1 MCWRDPAERYNDGG
15 GLQGHCAHAAR
26 RDRHI
31 HRRQLF
37 RLLQERGQKPYIS
50 YSANLFGGVE
60 EEHAGGALAF
70 ASYSLG
76 FEFDASNYSQTSR
89 TVADVA
95 HDDPDALDLQPEGYA
110 LDTHCPD
117 LIYVPPDAKASVTNL
132 KIWWR
137 HDDHDV
143 SLRLT
148 PGKTYMTPS
157 GYKVRLE
164 KHPGAASWR
173 LVGTVAE
180 GLLCHKPCTV
190 SGGGKSE
197 ISKNLRDYMIYGPI
211 FVADMEADFELV
223 QQIVDRDYS
232 DRWKPGR
239 EPDYAE
245 RPAGGCSIP
254 NGRWAA

>member
-1 MCWRDPAERYNDGG
+1 MF
-15 GLQGHCAHAAR
+15 Q
-26 RDRHI
+26 
-31 HRRQLF
+31 
-37 RLLQERGQKPYIS
+37 
-50 YSANLFGGVE
+50 
-60 EEHAGGALAF
+60 
-70 ASYSLG
+70 
-76 FEFDASNYSQTSR
+76 
-89 TVADVA
+89 
-95 HDDPDALDLQPEGYA
+95 
-110 LDTHCPD
+110 
-117 LIYVPPDAKASVTNL
+117 PDAKASVTDL

-143 SLRLT
+143 SLPLT
-148 PGKTYMTPS
+148 PGKIYMTPS

-197 ISKNLRDYMIYGPI
+197 ISKSLRDYMIYGPI
-211 FVADMEADFELV
+211 FVADVEEDFELV

-239 EPDYAE
+239 APDYAE
-245 RPAGGCSIP
+245 RRQPAVARSRTVVGQ
-254 NGRWAA
+254 RDQAAHALRGSYRRVQRLAGVVPQLHFPDCFHYQAFHSTRGSRTLARRFQRGQRQRLSRP